1 MEKSKMGNGFKVL
14 MNETEETGTAYME
27 MVMKVSQGSALDRK
41 TQELAYLSV
50 LAALRMT
57 GGIAYHVDSAKELG
71 ATKAEVM
78 SAVLVGLP
86 AVGIQVIDA
95 LEMASASY
103 GEVPDHK

>member
-1 MEKSKMGNGFKVL
+1 MEKSKMGNGFKIL
-14 MNETEETGTAYME
+14 LSETGETGKAYME
-27 MVMKVSQGSALDRK
+27 MVMKGSQASALDRK
-41 TQELAYLSV
+41 TRELAYLSV

-95 LEMASASY
+95 LSAAAECY
-103 GEVPDHK
+103 GES

>member
-1 MEKSKMGNGFKVL
+1 MEKSKMGNGFKIL
-14 MNETEETGTAYME
+14 LSETGETGKAYME
-27 MVMKVSQGSALDRK
+27 MVMKGSQASALDRK

-78 SAVLVGLP
+78 SAVLVGLLP

-95 LEMASASY
+95 LSAAAECY
-103 GEVPDHK
+103 GES

>member
-1 MEKSKMGNGFKVL
+1 MAKGFEL
-14 MNETEETGTAYME
+14 FMDEEPELAKAYGG
-27 MVMKVSQGSALDRK
+27 MVMQVAKSSALDQK

-95 LEMASASY
+95 LSAAAECY
-103 GEVPDHK
+103 GES